1 MGAEIDQSQA
11 ASVLSDI
18 TQGTPMENR
27 PFGGPSIAEARNAE
41 EAHTI
46 MQQVAAGQE
55 NAPIDPDEY
64 LNTPPTEQ
72 PPEPQAQEQQ
82 EAQPQ
87 PQEQAKPEGEIYKGL
102 QLPDG
107 TQVDVPVEQLAQR
120 YHEHAIL
127 EKQNQMYEG
136 FRREEAEDFNQRFA
150 EYSERLT
157 AHMKEVAILKQ
168 TIGVGQAPDASK
180 LDPDDP
186 ESVAA
191 FKQQQQDFNRYQEAA
206 KKIEEQIKN
215 LSSSSG
221 QQNALNT
228 RKLQDIAVKLP
239 KIFPEIMTKEGYAK
253 VNAWLLEHGITD
265 GYTSRFDIPGVWTLL
280 NKAWRWDM
288 AHGMGH
294 KESKG
299 KSKVA
304 LGRQAAGHQLQAT
317 ARPGQVPR
325 TLDGDPVNPVLQR
338 QMSYASG
345 GTFKQG
351 GLTPESMRGV
361 EQAIADGTTAPD
373 QII

>member
-1 MGAEIDQSQA
+1 
-11 ASVLSDI
+11 
-18 TQGTPMENR
+18 
-27 PFGGPSIAEARNAE
+27 
-41 EAHTI
+41 
-46 MQQVAAGQE
+46 
-55 NAPIDPDEY
+55 
-64 LNTPPTEQ
+64 
-72 PPEPQAQEQQ
+72 
-82 EAQPQ
+82 
-87 PQEQAKPEGEIYKGL
+87 
-102 QLPDG
+102 
-107 TQVDVPVEQLAQR
+107 
-120 YHEHAIL
+120 
-127 EKQNQMYEG
+127 MYEG

-150 EYSERLT
+150 EYDERLT

-186 ESVAA
+186 DSVAA
-191 FKQQQQDFNRYQEAA
+191 FKQQQQDYNRYQEAA

-215 LSSSSG
+215 LSSSNG
-221 QQNALNT
+221 QQNALNA

-253 VNAWLLEHGITD
+253 VNSWLLEHGITD

-317 ARPGQVPR
+317 ARPRQVPR

-338 QMSYASG
+338 QMGYASG
-345 GTFKQG
+345 GAFRQG
-351 GLTPESMRGV
+351 GLTPDRIKGV
-361 EQAIADGTTAPD
+361 EKAIVQGTTAPD